1 MNGDQTALLA
11 AIVAVAF
18 LVEAAAGFGSMVVAL
33 TVGALFFPMPSLLGW
48 LVPVN
53 LVLSGYL
60 VARGRAHLDWKFLL
74 SAVVPLMTAGLL
86 VGIALSRALSDAE
99 WFKRVFAIFV
109 IAVALHQLL
118 RRAALEPLA
127 RPIAAGA
134 LFAAGVIHG
143 VFATGGPLAVF
154 VASRALPDKAAF
166 RATLAAVWVVL
177 NVLLLPRLWLDGS
190 LSAASLPVS
199 ALMLAPLVLGIVAGE
214 WVHHRLD
221 EARFRKVVA
230 ALLMVAGATLLF
242 SSLRRPAA

>member
-1 MNGDQTALLA
+1 MTSAQTALLA

-33 TVGALFFPMPSLLGW
+33 TIGALFFPMPSLLGW

-60 VARGRAHLDWKFLL
+60 LLVGRKHLDWKFLV
-74 SAVVPLMTAGLL
+74 SSVVPLMTAGLL
-86 VGIALSRALSDAE
+86 VGIALARTTNTE
-99 WFKRVFAIFV
+99 WMKPVFALFV
-109 IAVALHQLL
+109 VAVAAQQLL
-118 RRAALEPLA
+118 VSSALKPLS
-127 RPIAAGA
+127 RPVASVA
-134 LFAAGVIHG
+134 LFAGGIIHG

-154 VASRALPDKAAF
+154 VSSRTLPDKSAF

-190 LSAASLPVS
+190 LSAATLPLS
-199 ALMLAPLVLGIVAGE
+199 ALMLVPLAIGIFAGE

-221 EARFRKVVA
+221 EARFRRVVA
-230 ALLMVAGATLLF
+230 VLLLGAGGTLLVT
-242 SSLRRPAA
+242 SLKGPA

>member
-1 MNGDQTALLA
+1 MSVEQTALLA

-33 TVGALFFPMPSLLGW
+33 TVGALFFPIPSLLGW

-53 LVLSGYL
+53 LVLSIYL
-60 VARGRAHLDWKFLL
+60 LVGGRKHLDWKFLL

-86 VGIALSRALSDAE
+86 VGMVLARATPNTD
-99 WFKRVFAIFV
+99 WMKPVFAGVV
-109 IAVALHQLL
+109 IAVALQQLM
-118 RRAALEPLA
+118 RSTALQPLS
-127 RPIAAGA
+127 RPVASVA
-134 LFAAGVIHG
+134 LFAGGVIHG

-154 VASRALPDKAAF
+154 VASRTLPDKSAF

-190 LSAASLPVS
+190 LALATLPLSAM
-199 ALMLAPLVLGIVAGE
+199 MLVPLGLGIVAGE

-221 EARFRKVVA
+221 EARFRRVVA
-230 ALLMVAGATLLF
+230 VLLLVAGGTLLF
-242 SSLRRPAA
+242 TSLKAKT